1 MLSKEN
7 IKNFWKAHGKTIICC
22 GVGITL
28 TGIVSYKFG
37 WKKGYKTGLPF
48 DEENSNMIKQ
58 LFADAKPDTAV
69 AAIFRDYPYAINE
82 LGKLGDYLI
91 ESGTDPNML
100 VGRFVIAE

>member
-1 MLSKEN
+1 MLTK
-7 IKNFWKAHGKTIICC
+7 GQVKTIICC

-28 TGIVSYKFG
+28 AGIVGYKFG
-37 WKKGYKTGLPF
+37 WKKGYKTGLVF

-82 LGKLGDYLI
+82 LGKLGDHLI
-91 ESGTDPNML
+91 ETGTDPNML
-100 VGRFVIAE
+100 VSRFVIAE